1 MFRPSRLF
9 LFLAAG
15 CADPVTVHVNYLSAD
30 RHPADQLEITLGGQV
45 IHGRDLRRDEEF
57 GFLGV
62 VSRGFGPTAP
72 IPFSAVLRQP
82 DGGVLASLRGML
94 PTTGATEYRV
104 EIYATRF
111 VVAIPC
117 FGPLLTAPLAMGGS
131 PPDTLYVFWGP
142 WPRPFVC

>member
-82 DGGVLASLRGML
+82 DGGVLASLPSL
-94 PTTGATEYRV
+94 P
-104 EIYATRF
+104 I
-111 VVAIPC
+111 
-117 FGPLLTAPLAMGGS
+117 
-131 PPDTLYVFWGP
+131 
-142 WPRPFVC
+142 